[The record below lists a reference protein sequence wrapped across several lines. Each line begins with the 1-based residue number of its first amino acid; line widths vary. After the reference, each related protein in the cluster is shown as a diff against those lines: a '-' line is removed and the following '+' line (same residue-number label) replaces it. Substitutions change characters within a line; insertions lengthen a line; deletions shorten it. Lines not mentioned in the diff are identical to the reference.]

1 VQKEIEAG
9 ARRRPGGLVLQAE
22 VEIRAAEGNALLASL
37 GDDLRFVLICSKT
50 TLIKVPSEADEA
62 ILVSPSA
69 HKCERCWHYRDDVG
83 HDADHPEL
91 CGRCTSTCTAPA
103 KHARSPE
110 PFPPGPALETTPRQL
125 DGLAAIVVLVD
136 QWTKHLVRG
145 ALRNGEVIRVTDWFD
160 LVLAFNLARRSAS
173 GRPGWQRWFFVR
185 WPR

>member
-1 VQKEIEAG
+1 
-9 ARRRPGGLVLQAE
+9 
-22 VEIRAAEGNALLASL
+22 VEIRAAEGKYALLASL
-37 GDDLRFVLICSKT
+37 ADDLRFVLICSKT
-50 TLIKVPSEADEA
+50 TLIQVPSEADEA

-69 HKCERCWHYRDDVG
+69 HKKCERCWHYRDDVG

-110 PFPPGPALETTPRQL
+110 HPSHRSQPLKLRLGNWMAS
-125 DGLAAIVVLVD
+125 AIVVLVD

-160 LVLAFNLARRSAS
+160 LVLAFNPGAAFSFLADQAGSAGS
-173 GRPGWQRWFFVR
+173 SWR